1 MTRARDLSRFTHP
14 SAVSVE
20 AGTFNIGIGSD
31 SPDVK
36 LDVIGSIEASGIST
50 FQNNLFV
57 GAGITMLAS
66 SGIVSAVSFY
76 GDFYGNGENLTGVA
90 STDNIIT
97 DTLAQF
103 NGAVGIAD
111 SIFHIGDDNTAIR
124 FPFNDGFTIETNG
137 SERVRVHTSGK
148 VGINTDD
155 FSRDYILTI
164 AESSSAG
171 TQAGIVI
178 NDTDG
183 KEFAIRSSSNSLAFR
198 DSTSGNDRLSIDTNG
213 DVSTT
218 EDLQIGTTSSHTK
231 ELRFADSTRVDAS
244 SILVDNSDS
253 SNLKITNDRSGAAIV
268 FATDSAE
275 RARIVA
281 AGGFYIGTNTSSNDN
296 IGGTGYD
303 NIVQINGSN
312 QGEGLKVGNYNNP
325 SRIDIVRNYPEADVT
340 NGDELGFL
348 SFGAGYQTTVQRAE
362 ISCHAETTGNRGG
375 QLRIGTADNGSANIT
390 ERLRVGAG
398 GSIAFNP
405 VNTAINN
412 IKEYGFAQGRTPA
425 SGGANSN
432 STTLSDQ
439 KCSTLLFGS
448 LQNTNSEGAH
458 SILLLYD
465 SGGAAVTPGD
475 MIKAYRSTSLRFIVR
490 NDGDCENVNNSY
502 TGISDQRLKQDIT
515 DAGSAWDD
523 IKSIRVRKFRFI
535 EEVERHTEHPHLGE
549 APYLL
554 GVVAQ
559 EIETISPGL
568 IRQNKLDDGS
578 PDPDAMKSVKYSILY
593 MKAVKALQEAQTR
606 IETLETTVTTLSDR
620 ITALEP

>member
-1 MTRARDLSRFTHP
+1 
-14 SAVSVE
+14 
-20 AGTFNIGIGSD
+20 
-31 SPDVK
+31 
-36 LDVIGSIEASGIST
+36 
-50 FQNNLFV
+50 
-57 GAGITMLAS
+57 MLAS

-124 FPFNDGFTIETNG
+124 FPAADTFTIETAG
-137 SERVRVHTSGK
+137 AEALRVDSDGRVRLNGVAGVAT
-148 VGINTDD
+148 
-155 FSRDYILTI
+155 FS
-164 AESSSAG
+164 A
-171 TQAGIVI
+171 
-178 NDTDG
+178 
-183 KEFAIRSSSNSLAFR
+183 
-198 DSTSGNDRLSIDTNG
+198 RLHTNG
-213 DVSTT
+213 NFHLRPIADVTGSGTGVCVDILSDDNGTVNDLALRGATTIFRNASAETLRISSTGEINTT
-218 EDLQIGTTSSHTK
+218 EDLQIGTQASHTK
-231 ELRFADSTRVDAS
+231 ELRFADSTRDDAS

-253 SNLKITNDRSGAAIV
+253 SNLKITNDRSGASIV

-275 RARIVA
+275 RARIVS

-303 NIVQINGSN
+303 NLVQITGNN
-312 QGEGLKVGNYNNP
+312 QGEGLKVGNFNHP
-325 SRIDIVRNYPEADVT
+325 SRIDIVRNIAEPSIST
-340 NGDELGFL
+340 GDELAFL
-348 SFGAGYQTTVQRAE
+348 SFGAGNPTSVQRAE
-362 ISCHAETTGNRGG
+362 IACFAETTDGTSSRGG
-375 QLRIGTADNGSANIT
+375 QLRIGTAGNASANIT
-390 ERLRVGAG
+390 ERIRVGAG

-405 VNTAINN
+405 GNTVINN
-412 IKEYGFAQGRTPA
+412 IKEYGFAQARTPA
-425 SGGANSN
+425 SAANSN

-439 KCSTLLFGS
+439 KCSTLIYGS

-458 SILLLYD
+458 SALLIYD
-465 SGGAAVTPGD
+465 GGGAAVTPGD
-475 MIKAYRSTSLRFIVR
+475 LIKAYRSTSLRFIVK